1 MKTIN
6 FAIDKKEAL
15 RYAGHKAEEIS
26 PQLNEKFEKIYK
38 LCQSY
43 IKPNYALARVK
54 ICNDEKAVRIENTD
68 IVLPGEDIKKHLDG
82 CNECYILCAT
92 AGFGAD
98 GFIRSMQGLDT
109 VSGLFADGCCTR
121 AVESYCDAIEKELRA
136 ELKKEN
142 KFLTRR
148 YSPGYGDFPFTIQP
162 EILRLLNTEKT
173 IGVTCNE
180 SCIMSPSKSVT
191 AIMGIANKKPTDRQT
206 KCQNCPNREN
216 CDFSCR

>member
-1 MKTIN
+1 MKTID
-6 FAIDKKEAL
+6 FEIDKKEAL
-15 RYAGHKAEEIS
+15 RYAGHKAEDIS
-26 PQLNEKFEKIYK
+26 PQLEAKFEKIYS
-38 LCQSY
+38 LCQSS
-43 IKPNYALARVK
+43 INPNHTLARVK
-54 ICNDEKAVRIENTD
+54 IRREDKGVIIENTD
-68 IVLPGEDIKKHLDG
+68 IVLPGEDIKKHLEG
-82 CNECYILCAT
+82 CRECYILCAT
-92 AGFGAD
+92 VGFGAE

-121 AVESYCDAIEKELRA
+121 AVESYCDIIEKNLRA

-142 KFLTRR
+142 KFLTWR

-162 EILRLLNTEKT
+162 EILQFLNTEKT
-173 IGVTCNE
+173 IGVTCNQ